1 MKKNAYKHIVNVC
14 KLVLTVNINIVYFCL
29 TKSGVYSMP
38 LIDQYLW
45 FMITQCK
52 KRSNLSGNSKG
63 HRTNIYNKWSDQS

>member
-1 MKKNAYKHIVNVC
+1 MKENAYKHIVNVC
-14 KLVLTVNINIVYFCL
+14 KLVPTVNINIVYFFL

-52 KRSNLSGNSKG
+52 KR
-63 HRTNIYNKWSDQS
+63 